1 MGETPK
7 KYHVTDD
14 GDVFRINEDG
24 SFTSMGNAEK
34 MYEPKDE
41 DGGRTARQAETG
53 VENKAPVKP
62 FAETESRK
70 RGWIYVAAV
79 VAVLVALA
87 CFLILQRGYADSDS
101 GVEYVDSVPVAME
114 ETAAETPVEEAA
126 AEEVAAEAVA
136 AEVPA
141 EETPVAEAPVAEA
154 PAAVPQSY
162 ATVGAV
168 DPERVYRSVDKEAEF
183 PGGDRARRQW
193 LRDNI
198 QWPRDAAGRQL
209 QGEVELDFIIERDGS
224 ISAVTVS
231 RSDNPDLNA
240 AAIRLVSSMPNWS
253 PAMVRNQPVRSE
265 MGITLFF

>member
-7 KYHVTDD
+7 KYHVTDE

-34 MYEPKDE
+34 MYEPK
-41 DGGRTARQAETG
+41 GGDAVGTARQAEAG
-53 VENKAPVKP
+53 EDKKAPVKP
-62 FAETESRK
+62 FGVKEPRK
-70 RGWIYVAAV
+70 RGRVFWMLCP
-79 VAVLVALA
+79 VAVIAALV
-87 CFLILQRGYADSDS
+87 CFLILQRGYAEREHW
-101 GVEYVDSVPVAME
+101 EYVDSVPVVAE
-114 ETAAETPVEEAA
+114 EVPVEEVA

-136 AEVPA
+136 VEVPA
-141 EETPVAEAPVAEA
+141 VVASVEEVPVAVA

-162 ATVGAV
+162 VTVGAV
-168 DPERVYRSVDKEAEF
+168 DPDRVYGSVDREAEF

-198 QWPRDAAGRQL
+198 QWPRDASGRQL

-224 ISAVTVS
+224 ISAVTVA

-240 AAIRLVSSMPNWS
+240 AAISLISAMPKWS
-253 PAMVRNQPVRSE
+253 PAMVGDQPVRSA